1 MASFDQ
7 HSALIPLYRQLVVS
21 TLLALVAILA
31 YFILPE
37 HRDRILPDLVGSEY
51 HLFFDG
57 QSGGQTK
64 AEWIDK
70 SSFKFTCTVANEGL
84 PAPYCGMSINI
95 GKSPTGKDYA
105 SHQRIEIK
113 VDYQGGNQ
121 RLRLSMHNFNPANSA
136 LNNREILKGLD
147 VTFLANET
155 ASPITI
161 HNYGWREPDN
171 RNRNKNPLSWLN
183 TESPENLL
191 DIGID
196 LAPPIAVGEHLIQI
210 EYIDLYGKLL
220 SAEAWYLGVALIW
233 LLFNLLLFARH
244 LIIQAQ
250 RIRNDSQRL
259 STLVNYSHD
268 LQQESQHYKWL
279 SHTDQLTNALNRNG
293 FATAM
298 SQQNPD
304 GKMKS
309 NTSLLIIDLDN
320 FKRINDTLGHDT
332 GDMVLRETA
341 QIIQKNIRVSDKFVR
356 WGGEEFILLCDATNV
371 KQALLIAEKIRVSIE
386 AAKMTHN
393 DGNISITASIGI
405 GVAKSDENFDDLFQ
419 RTDQALYRAK
429 NMGRN
434 CVALSESD
442 R

>member
-1 MASFDQ
+1 M
-7 HSALIPLYRQLVVS
+7 
-21 TLLALVAILA
+21 
-31 YFILPE
+31 
-37 HRDRILPDLVGSEY
+37 
-51 HLFFDG
+51 
-57 QSGGQTK
+57 
-64 AEWIDK
+64 
-70 SSFKFTCTVANEGL
+70 
-84 PAPYCGMSINI
+84 
-95 GKSPTGKDYA
+95 
-105 SHQRIEIK
+105 
-113 VDYQGGNQ
+113 
-121 RLRLSMHNFNPANSA
+121 RLSMHNFNPANSA

-161 HNYGWREPDN
+161 HNYGWREHDN
-171 RNRNKNPLSWLN
+171 RNRNPLSWLN
-183 TESPENLL
+183 NESPENLL

-196 LAPPIAVGEHLIQI
+196 LAPPITAGEHLIQI

-220 SAEAWYLGVALIW
+220 SAEAWYLGVALI
-233 LLFNLLLFARH
+233 
-244 LIIQAQ
+244 
-250 RIRNDSQRL
+250 
-259 STLVNYSHD
+259 
-268 LQQESQHYKWL
+268 
-279 SHTDQLTNALNRNG
+279 
-293 FATAM
+293 
-298 SQQNPD
+298 
-304 GKMKS
+304 
-309 NTSLLIIDLDN
+309 
-320 FKRINDTLGHDT
+320 
-332 GDMVLRETA
+332 MVLRETA